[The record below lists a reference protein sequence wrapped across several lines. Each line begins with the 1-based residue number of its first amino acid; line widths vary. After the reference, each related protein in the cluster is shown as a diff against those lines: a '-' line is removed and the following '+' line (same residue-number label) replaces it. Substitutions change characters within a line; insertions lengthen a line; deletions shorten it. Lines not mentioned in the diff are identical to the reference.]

1 MEELRIGNYLI
12 REELEIGVEGFRE
25 YVCTDC
31 GETSIKFDNREITVG
46 LCNCCGHPL
55 WNSVDEV
62 P

>member
-31 GETSIKFDNREITVG
+31 GETSIKSVG
-46 LCNCCGHPL
+46 LCSYCGHPL